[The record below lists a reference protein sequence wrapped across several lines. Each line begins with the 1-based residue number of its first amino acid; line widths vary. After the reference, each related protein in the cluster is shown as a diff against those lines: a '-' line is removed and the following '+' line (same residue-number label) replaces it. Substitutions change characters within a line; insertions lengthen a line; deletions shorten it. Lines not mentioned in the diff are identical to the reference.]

1 MQLEEEVELF
11 DTNAISPGTEFMFE
25 LNKKLQFYVQYKIN
39 YDPYFK
45 NVRFT

>member
-25 LNKKLQFYVQYKIN
+25 LNKKLQFYV
-39 YDPYFK
+39 
-45 NVRFT
+45 